1 MLGNDT
7 IAQVEYT
14 VSSLLG
20 QSVQPPV
27 VRNPYH
33 GILRGDLGRSLVT
46 KDTIVSELRQRFPA
60 TVELAIAAIL
70 VAIAVGIPA
79 GIVSAVRRNSLIDTA
94 AMLLSLT
101 GVSMPIYWLGMMALM
116 LFAVILHWVPV
127 GTRLGVEVNLQ
138 YITNF
143 YILDSL
149 LTANWDALGDVL
161 RHIIVPACVL
171 GTVPM
176 AIMARMTRSSMLEAL
191 NQDYIRTAH
200 AKGLHE
206 RVVVLRHAL
215 KNALLP
221 VITIIGLEVGF
232 LFSGAILTE
241 SIFAWP
247 GVGRWMYESIIYR
260 DYPVIQ
266 GVTLIIALIFVVVNL
281 LVDLSYA
288 VIDPRIR
295 YQ

>member
-1 MLGNDT
+1 
-7 IAQVEYT
+7 
-14 VSSLLG
+14 
-20 QSVQPPV
+20 
-27 VRNPYH
+27 
-33 GILRGDLGRSLVT
+33 
-46 KDTIVSELRQRFPA
+46 
-60 TVELAIAAIL
+60 VELALFAML
-70 VAIAVGIPA
+70 VAMLVGIPA
-79 GIVSAVRRNSLIDTA
+79 GIISAIRRNSPIDTA
-94 AMLLSLT
+94 AMFLSLI

-127 GTRLGVEVNLQ
+127 GTRLGVDVELQ
-138 YITNF
+138 HVTNF
-143 YILDSL
+143 YILDSII
-149 LTANWDALGDVL
+149 TGNFSALGDVL
-161 RHIIVPACVL
+161 RHIVVPACVL

-200 AKGLHE
+200 AKGLRE
-206 RVVVLRHAL
+206 GVVVIRHAL

-221 VITIIGLEVGF
+221 VITVIGLETGF

-247 GVGRWMYESIIYR
+247 GMGRWMYESIIYR

-266 GVTLIIALIFVVVNL
+266 GVTLMIALIFVVVNL
-281 LVDLSYA
+281 VVDLSYGL
-288 VIDPRIR
+288 IDPRIR